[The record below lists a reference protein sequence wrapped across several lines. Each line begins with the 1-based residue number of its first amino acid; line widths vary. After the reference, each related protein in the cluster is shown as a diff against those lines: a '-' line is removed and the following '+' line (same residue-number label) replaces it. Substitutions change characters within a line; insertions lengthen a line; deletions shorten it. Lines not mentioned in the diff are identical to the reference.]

1 MELINHTL
9 GSILEK
15 NVAERPNNDFLI
27 YADRNLRFT
36 YAAFNER
43 VNNIAKALLHIGV
56 SKGDKIGVWGSN
68 IPDWMTLMFASAR
81 IGSVLVT
88 VNTSYKLPELRYIMK
103 KADIHTICIIDGYR
117 DTDYI
122 DIMYQLVPELKISKR
137 DELSS
142 AEFPALRN
150 VIYIGHEKYKG
161 MYNSAELQHL
171 GAALGNDMLNKAK
184 DIVDCHDVVNMQF
197 TSGTTGFPKGVMLTH
212 YNILNNG
219 NSVGECLNYT
229 DQDKLMTCVPLFHC
243 FGCVLAVCAII
254 THGAAMVMLEDFDA
268 LKALASVQK
277 ERCTA
282 IYGVPT
288 MFISELNHSMFSM
301 FDLTSLRTGIMA
313 GSLCPIET
321 MKDVMEKMHVKD
333 IISVYGLTEASPGM
347 TATRHTDSAEI
358 RATTVGK
365 ELPNIE
371 VRVLDPSTG
380 EEVPCGEIGELCCRG
395 YNIMKGYYN
404 DPEATADVIDKNG
417 FLHSGDLGTM
427 DKDGYV
433 RVTGRLKDM
442 IIRGGENI
450 YPREIE
456 NLLRQKAEI
465 KNVEVVGL
473 PSKLY
478 GEHVAA
484 FIQLHEASSLK
495 EGDIKLFCRGKL
507 ARYKNPRYV
516 FFVDE
521 FPQTASGKIQKFKL
535 RELGEKMLAES
546 GEVVL

>member
-184 DIVDCHDVVNMQF
+184 DLVDCHDVVNMQF

-313 GSLCPIET
+313 GALCPIET

-358 RATTVGK
+358 RATTIGK

-395 YNIMKGYYN
+395 
-404 DPEATADVIDKNG
+404 
-417 FLHSGDLGTM
+417 
-427 DKDGYV
+427 
-433 RVTGRLKDM
+433 
-442 IIRGGENI
+442 
-450 YPREIE
+450 
-456 NLLRQKAEI
+456 
-465 KNVEVVGL
+465 
-473 PSKLY
+473 
-478 GEHVAA
+478 
-484 FIQLHEASSLK
+484 
-495 EGDIKLFCRGKL
+495 
-507 ARYKNPRYV
+507 
-516 FFVDE
+516 
-521 FPQTASGKIQKFKL
+521 
-535 RELGEKMLAES
+535 
-546 GEVVL
+546 